1 MTMFTIRVTI
11 FTILPLILAG
21 LVLLLDKT
29 ANSRERRYEIF
40 LIFLF
45 ALGVAGSGI
54 GGFIGHLFLSDQVAE
69 SVGWATGSP
78 FQLEMGFANLILG
91 VLGIIAVGRRDGFRE
106 ATVIAVTI
114 LGFGATIV
122 HLIDI
127 LETGNLAPGNTIQN
141 FANLVRPLLLIGF
154 LVAARK
160 AESKE
165 NSEASTVEF
174 DHWRQSFAMAAG
186 VITATIA
193 TGFGLGFA
201 ISQETILT
209 LIGIVISVVI
219 LFAVIQL
226 SPLHY
231 FRWES

>member
-29 ANSRERRYEIF
+29 ANSRERKYEIF

-54 GGFIGHLFLSDQVAE
+54 GGFFGHLFLSDQVAE
-69 SVGWATGSP
+69 SVGWPTGSP

-122 HLIDI
+122 HIIDI

-141 FANLVRPLLLIGF
+141 FANLGRPLLLIGF

-160 AESKE
+160 AESKPE
-165 NSEASTVEF
+165 SETRTIEF
-174 DHWRQSFAMAAG
+174 DLWRQPFGMAAG
-186 VITATIA
+186 IITATVA
-193 TGFGLGFA
+193 TGFGLGYA
-201 ISQETILT
+201 ISQETVLT
-209 LIGIVISVVI
+209 LVGIVISVFI
-219 LFAVIQL
+219 LLLVIQR
-226 SPLHY
+226 SPTHY
-231 FRWES
+231 YRWE

>member
-11 FTILPLILAG
+11 FTILPLILGG

-54 GGFIGHLFLSDQVAE
+54 GGFFGHLFLSDQVAE
-69 SVGWATGSP
+69 SVGWPTGSP

-122 HLIDI
+122 HIIDI

-141 FANLVRPLLLIGF
+141 IANLVRPLLLIGF

-160 AESKE
+160 AEHQPD
-165 NSEASTVEF
+165 SEANTIEF
-174 DHWRQSFAMAAG
+174 DLWRQPFGMAAG
-186 VITATIA
+186 VITATVA
-193 TGFGLGFA
+193 TGFGLGYA
-201 ISQETILT
+201 VGQETVLT
-209 LIGIVISVVI
+209 LVGIGIS
-219 LFAVIQL
+219 LLTLLLVIQR
-226 SPLHY
+226 SPTHL
-231 FRWES
+231 FRWER